1 MDDFARVLILETSS
15 KSGQVA
21 LARARQLL
29 GLRQLPEARRH
40 ARDLAA
46 RTAELLAEQGWRARE
61 LTAIVVGIG
70 PGSYTG
76 LRVAA
81 ASAKALAFAT
91 GAPLFGVPDFDAI
104 ASATSEQAERLEIIA
119 DAQQGQVYHQRFAH
133 GADGWVSQGPI
144 GIHPFEQWVEQLPP
158 GALIS
163 GPAAAIFS
171 ARLPET
177 LRLARAEERD
187 PCAAS
192 LLHAVTTNPNRY
204 RSNAW
209 ELEPIYLRGSSAE
222 EKRKKESER

>member
-1 MDDFARVLILETSS
+1 MSEFARALILETSS

-21 LARARQLL
+21 LARAGQLV
-29 GLRQLPEARRH
+29 GLRPLPEARRH
-40 ARDLAA
+40 ARDMPA

-91 GAPLFGVPDFDAI
+91 GAALFGIPGFDAI
-104 ASATSEQAERLEIIA
+104 ASAATEEAEFLEIIG
-119 DAQQGQVYHQRFAH
+119 DAQQGQVYHQRF
-133 GADGWVSQGPI
+133 GRGTGGWTSQGPI
-144 GIHPFEQWVEQLPP
+144 GIHPFDEWVEQLSP
-158 GALIS
+158 GVLIS
-163 GPAAAIFS
+163 GQAVAMYAERF
-171 ARLPET
+171 PES
-177 LRLARAEERD
+177 LRLATSEERD
-187 PCAAS
+187 PCAQS
-192 LLHAVTTNPNRY
+192 LLQAVTKNPRAY

-222 EKRKKESER
+222 EKRKREKQM